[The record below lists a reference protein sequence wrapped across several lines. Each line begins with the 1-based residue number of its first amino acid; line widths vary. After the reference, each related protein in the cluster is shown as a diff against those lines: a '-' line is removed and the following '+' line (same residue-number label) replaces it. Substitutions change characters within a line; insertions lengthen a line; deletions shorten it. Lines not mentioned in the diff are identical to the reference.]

1 MGSGFR
7 TFATSEVLTA
17 SNVQNYLM
25 EQSVMSF
32 ASTGARDVAV
42 TAPEAGMVAYV
53 RSGDSSEGL
62 YHYTSGSAWR
72 KGPGWNAPWGYIG
85 YTEVTS
91 NQSASNANILS
102 STISVVNRRRY
113 QLIAQIPGY
122 FSSVANNN
130 SSVQILVGG
139 TSIAE
144 ARMWT
149 SRVTSADIGT
159 SIVGHYVAT
168 ATNTSLAVAIYSAAV
183 IGTNHQ
189 YIAAAT
195 KPISLLVTDIGPGT
209 GAPV

>member
-1 MGSGFR
+1 MGSGFKNF
-7 TFATSEVLTA
+7 TAASVLTA
-17 SNVQNYLM
+17 SDVNNYLM
-25 EQSVMSF
+25 EQSIMSF
-32 ASTGARDVAV
+32 ASTGARDTQI

-53 RSGDSSEGL
+53 RSNDANEGL
-62 YHYTSGSAWR
+62 YTYSSALGWR
-72 KGPGWNAPWGYIG
+72 KGPAWNAPWGYIG
-85 YTEVTS
+85 YTEVTT

-113 QLIAQIPGY
+113 QLTAQIPGY

-149 SRVTSADIGT
+149 SRITSADIGT

-168 ATNTSLAVAIYSAAV
+168 ATNTTLAVAIYSQAV

-195 KPISLLVTDIGPGT
+195 KPISLLVTDIGPS

>member
-25 EQSVMSF
+25 EQSVMTF
-32 ASTGARDVAV
+32 ASTGARDVAI
-42 TAPEAGMVAYV
+42 TAPEDGMMAYIG
-53 RSGDSSEGL
+53 SGDVNEGL
-62 YHYTSGSAWR
+62 YSYNGTSWR
-72 KGPGWNAPWGYIG
+72 KGPGWNAPWGYIN

-139 TSIAE
+139 TTIAE

-168 ATNTSLAVAIYSAAV
+168 ATNTSLAVAIYSAAI